1 MRSRINGR
9 NSSSGPRGLFSKF
22 GYPFLRVTFKSYCD
36 NLAAL
41 EVEID
46 TACILRTICVLGRR
60 LGPPGLKTRQWITV
74 LLIEPPTSPVSN
86 KGCYLVFSQ
95 GVPYAFEAGSQDRQ
109 EEIT

>member
-1 MRSRINGR
+1 MYSAYN
-9 NSSSGPRGLFSKF
+9 
-22 GYPFLRVTFKSYCD
+22 LRVRSQ
-36 NLAAL
+36 AWAS
-41 EVEID
+41 
-46 TACILRTICVLGRR
+46 
-60 LGPPGLKTRQWITV
+60 GLKTRQWITV